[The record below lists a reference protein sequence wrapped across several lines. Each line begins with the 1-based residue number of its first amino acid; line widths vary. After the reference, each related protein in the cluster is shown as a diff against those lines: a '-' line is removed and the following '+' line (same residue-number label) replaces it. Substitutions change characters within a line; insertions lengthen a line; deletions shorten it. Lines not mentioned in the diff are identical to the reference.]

1 MTLPIEFG
9 RSVCGNLGEASSRE
23 WLETNG
29 IGGFA
34 CSTIIGLNTRRYHGL
49 LTAATK
55 PPVGRMVLLSKVE
68 ETLVLGDQRFELG
81 ANRYTGV
88 IHPRGYQYLESFRL
102 DPFPVFRYRCGDEIQ
117 LEKTVFLV
125 QGENTVVIQYELL
138 GDLHGRPCSLEI
150 RPLIA
155 FRDYHSTT
163 HANDAIR
170 RDVSAE
176 AGMAIVAP
184 YPDLPSLYF
193 AHNAQSIDT
202 SGFWFYNFEYER
214 ERERGLDFL
223 EDLYSPFL
231 LRFDLAGNASAA
243 IVASTLRHA
252 AEEGQQM
259 RERELQRRANIA
271 KASPVDDPFVNSAGL
286 RSGSVHRRPR
296 RSKIRHRRLSVVRRL
311 GPRHDDLAA
320 RPHTGDGPL

>member
-1 MTLPIEFG
+1 MTLPIEFH
-9 RSVCGNLGEASSRE
+9 RPVCGDPAEASSRE

-55 PPVGRMVLLSKVE
+55 PPVGRVVLLSKVE
-68 ETLVLGDQRFELG
+68 ETLVLGDQRFELS
-81 ANRYTGV
+81 ANRYAGV
-88 IHPRGYQYLESFRL
+88 VHPHGYQYLDSFRL
-102 DPFPVFRYRCGDEIQ
+102 EPFPVFRYRCGDEIQ

-125 QGENTVVIQYELL
+125 QGENTVVIQYQLS
-138 GDLHGRPCSLEI
+138 GDLRGRPCWLEV

-170 RDVSAE
+170 RDVSSQT
-176 AGMAIVAP
+176 GMAVVTP

-193 AHNAQSIDT
+193 AHNAQSIDA

-223 EDLYSPFL
+223 EDLYSPFW
-231 LRFDLAGNASAA
+231 LRFDFARNASAA

-252 AEEGQQM
+252 AEEGRQM
-259 RERELQRRANIA
+259 RERELQRRARIV
-271 KASPVDDPFVNSAGL
+271 KASPIEDPFSIALGCAADQFIVARGDRKSVIAGYPWFADWGRDTMISL
-286 RSGSVHRRPR
+286 
-296 RSKIRHRRLSVVRRL
+296 
-311 GPRHDDLAA
+311 A
-320 RPHTGDGPL
+320 RPHAGDGPL